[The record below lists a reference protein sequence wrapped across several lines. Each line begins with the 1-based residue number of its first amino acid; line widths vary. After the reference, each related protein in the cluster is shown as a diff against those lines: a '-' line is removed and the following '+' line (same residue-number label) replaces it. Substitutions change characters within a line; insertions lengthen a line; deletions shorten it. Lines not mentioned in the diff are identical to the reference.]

1 MFQKLKKLKLSQM
14 LFGIFVLIILQ
25 YFNFFLSIYD
35 LLSKNYQERMKYVY
49 GNCEKESFGYLSLI
63 EEKFKLQKNIT
74 ILNTKSFPSSNWF
87 FYKNK
92 KGFDNNY
99 LIILNSFKNP
109 LLINKEDKNN
119 ILFKDYDL
127 SKFKILHKLNTCY
140 FLEKI

>member
-25 YFNFFLSIYD
+25 YFNFFLGIYD

-92 KGFDNNY
+92 KSFDNNY

-109 LLINKEDKNN
+109 LLINKKDKNN

-127 SKFKILHKLNTCY
+127 SKFKILHQLNSCY
-140 FLEKI
+140 LLE